1 MNTFSDYLMYLYWLV
16 EFDNKQFIR
25 FYKTTLPKVVRN
37 RGLSNFAMLRTTL
50 EICRLTSLIYHLG
63 KNYIKGVGGF
73 MDLPLVVTEYP
84 EFMCISCSPTPS
96 FSPKH
101 LEEAILPNIPEGGL
115 KGVVINDTTVPW
127 LTSHL
132 IVEYS
137 KVAYW
142 VAYCFYN
149 YAIVVFSVNPEEF
162 PLGTIIDF

>member
-25 FYKTTLPKVVRN
+25 FYRTTMPKVSRVK
-37 RGLSNFAMLRTTL
+37 GLSNFAKLRNTL
-50 EICRLTSLIYHLG
+50 EICRLTSLMYHLG

-84 EFMCISCSPTPS
+84 EAKCISCSPTPS

-101 LEEAILPNIPEGGL
+101 LEEVILPNIPEGGL
-115 KGVVINDTTVPW
+115 KGVIINETAIPW
-127 LTSHL
+127 LNAHL

-142 VAYCFYN
+142 VAYGLYD
-149 YAIVVFSVNPEEF
+149 YAVVVFSVNTEEY
-162 PLGTIIDF
+162 PLGKIIDL